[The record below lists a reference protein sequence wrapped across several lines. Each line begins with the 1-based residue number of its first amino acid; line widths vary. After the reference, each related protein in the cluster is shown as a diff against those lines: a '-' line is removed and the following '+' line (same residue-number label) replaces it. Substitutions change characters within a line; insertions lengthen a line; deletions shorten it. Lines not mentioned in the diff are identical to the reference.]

1 MAARGESSLSVVF
14 ALLVHG
20 LIGAGLF
27 VTWDTDVTRFEPQ
40 PNVINATVLT
50 VDASTAPQA
59 APAKSQPEVKPAP
72 VTPKQPS
79 DDLKRQQAEDKA
91 QIETQKKRELQERRE
106 REAEQKRQ
114 QEQAKQEADAKAAE
128 QKAKAEAARKKA
140 EQAKAKAEAEK
151 KAAEEAKRLA
161 DKKRAEAEK
170 AKREAQE
177 RAAAERAKRLAEEER
192 KKAAAAAEAARVKA
206 QQEAEAQAQAAIAS
220 ERLAR
225 SIVSA
230 IDQKVRRNW
239 RLPAG
244 SDQYEVHLRINMAPT
259 GDVLAVNVAKS
270 SGSANFDN
278 SARNAL
284 KRSSP
289 FREMRELSS
298 REFEQNFRQFTMI
311 FRPGAR

>member
-1 MAARGESSLSVVF
+1 MARRAESSLSVVF

-20 LIGAGLF
+20 VIGAGLF
-27 VTWDTDVTRFEPQ
+27 VTWDTDVKRFEPQ

-50 VDASTAPQA
+50 VEASTAPQA

-72 VTPKQPS
+72 KPTQPS
-79 DDLKRQQAEDKA
+79 DELKRQQAEDKA
-91 QIETQKKRELQERRE
+91 RIETQRKRELETKRKEEQQRQQK
-106 REAEQKRQ
+106 AEQARQ
-114 QEQAKQEADAKAAE
+114 AAEKKAAE
-128 QKAKAEAARKKA
+128 QKARADAERKKA
-140 EQAKAKAEAEK
+140 EQAKARAEAEK
-151 KAAEEAKRLA
+151 KAAAEAKRVA
-161 DKKRAEAEK
+161 EQKRAAQEK
-170 AKREAQE
+170 AKREEAE
-177 RAAAERAKRLAEEER
+177 KREAAERAKRLAEQER
-192 KKAAAAAEAARVKA
+192 KKQAQAAEAARIKA

-244 SDQYEVHLRINMAPT
+244 SDELEVHLRINMAPT

-270 SGSANFDN
+270 SGSPNFDN

-284 KRSSP
+284 ERSSP
-289 FREMRELSS
+289 FREMRQLSAS
-298 REFEQNFRQFTMI
+298 EFEQNFRQFTMI